1 MRPRLVVLRL
11 PSLPPPQEET
21 AIFTAYR
28 PGFAA
33 GRDAQV
39 LHRAATPEFSGW
51 LEHTRP
57 AGGCARPV
65 RLTGTIAAVDRNTGR
80 VLSEQHTDELPD
92 RTLYKAC
99 GNRRESVCPDCAW
112 VYQGD
117 AYQVVCRGLTGGKGV
132 PASVGRHPVV
142 FATFTAPSFGPVH
155 HRHVPRHTCRHRQR
169 CDCRP
174 APCHARSNAGT
185 CPHGQPAACFARHA
199 ADDPRL
205 GQPLCLDCYD
215 HAHQVVWNYFSGELW
230 RRTKQAAE
238 RHLAALSRQRGIPK
252 VGIVTASGKV
262 RWVPPVRVSHGKVAE
277 MQRRAAVHFHVLL
290 RLDGVDP
297 DDPDALVPPPD
308 GITVDDLEDAI
319 RAAARQITVTTP
331 PHPDQPDGW
340 LIAWGEQ
347 VDVKR
352 INTVGGELTDAKVA
366 AYLAKYATKATE
378 ATGHSSTRLTPSTVD
393 DYADPGGDH
402 VARLIDACWH
412 LGRPTHTDT
421 TGGAP
426 TADHRQDSLDTKPN
440 AYGGLRRWAHM
451 LGFGGHFL
459 TKARRYS
466 VTFGQLRETRAT
478 YRRTEDDEPDDTLT
492 VGTLTYLGSGWL
504 TEGDA
509 LLANT
514 AARQR
519 RESRRI
525 GREELAHETWVAA

>member
-1 MRPRLVVLRL
+1 M
-11 PSLPPPQEET
+11 
-21 AIFTAYR
+21 FTTYR
-28 PGFAA
+28 PGLAA

-39 LHRAATPEFSGW
+39 LHRAAAPEFSGW

-57 AGGCARPV
+57 AGGCSRPIS
-65 RLTGTIAAVDRNTGR
+65 LTGTIASVDRDTGR
-80 VLSEQHTDELPD
+80 ILSEQHTDELPD

-99 GNRRESVCPDCAW
+99 GNRRESACPDCAW

-132 PASVGRHPVV
+132 PASVARHPVV

-155 HRHVPRHTCRHRQR
+155 HRHVARHTCRNRQR

-174 APCHARSNAGT
+174 APCRARTTAGT
-185 CPHGQPAACFARHA
+185 CEHRQPAACFARHDA
-199 ADDPRL
+199 NDPRL

-215 HAHQVVWNYFSGELW
+215 HAHQVVWNHFSGELW
-230 RRTKQAAE
+230 RRTKQAVE
-238 RHLAALSRQRGIPK
+238 RHLATLCRQRGIPK
-252 VGIVTASGKV
+252 VGIVTASGRV

-277 MQRRAAVHFHVLL
+277 MQRRAAVHFHTLL

-297 DDPDALVPPPD
+297 DDPGALVPPPAA
-308 GITVDDLEDAI
+308 ITIDDLEAAVH
-319 RAAARQITVTTP
+319 AAARQITVTTP
-331 PHPDQPDGW
+331 PHPDQPEGW
-340 LIAWGEQ
+340 LIAWGGQ
-347 VDVKR
+347 VDVRR
-352 INTVGGELTDAKVA
+352 INSSDGELTDGKVA

-378 ATGHSSTRLTPSTVD
+378 ATGHSSTRLTPSTIG

-402 VARLIDACWH
+402 LARLIDACWH
-412 LGRPTHTDT
+412 LGRPAPTDT
-421 TGGAP
+421 SSGAA
-426 TADHRQDSLDTKPN
+426 TADDRQDSLDTKPN
-440 AYGGLRRWAHM
+440 VYGGLRRWAHM

-466 VTFGQLRETRAT
+466 ITFGQLRATRAT
-478 YRRTEDDEPDDTLT
+478 YRRTEDDQPADTLT
-492 VGTLTYLGSGWL
+492 VGTLTYIGSGWL

-519 RESRRI
+519 RESTRV
-525 GREELAHETWVAA
+525 GREELAHEARLGVAA

>member
-1 MRPRLVVLRL
+1 M
-11 PSLPPPQEET
+11 
-21 AIFTAYR
+21 FTTYR
-28 PGFAA
+28 PGLAA
-33 GRDAQV
+33 GRDVQV
-39 LHRAATPEFSGW
+39 LHRAASPEFSGW

-57 AGGCARPV
+57 AGGCSRPV

-80 VLSEQHTDELPD
+80 VTGRLHTDELPD
-92 RTLYKAC
+92 RTLSKAC
-99 GNRRESVCPDCAW
+99 GNRRESACPDCAW
-112 VYQGD
+112 VYRGD

-132 PASVGRHPVV
+132 PASLSLHPVV

-155 HRHVPRHTCRHRQR
+155 HRHVRRHTYRHRQR

-174 APCHARSNAGT
+174 APCRARSNAGT
-185 CPHGQPAACFARHA
+185 CPHGEPTSCFARHD

-230 RRTKQAAE
+230 RRTKQAIE
-238 RHLAALSRQRGIPK
+238 RHLATLCRRRGIPK

-262 RWVPPVRVSHGKVAE
+262 RWMPPVRVSHGKVAE
-277 MQRRAAVHFHVLL
+277 MQRRAAVHFHALL

-297 DDPDALVPPPD
+297 DDPEALVPPPD
-308 GITVDDLEDAI
+308 GITVDDLEAAVH
-319 RAAARQITVTTP
+319 AAARQITVTTP
-331 PHPDQPDGW
+331 PRPDRAEGW
-340 LIAWGEQ
+340 LVAWGEQ
-347 VDVKR
+347 VDVR
-352 INTVGGELTDAKVA
+352 HINGTTGELTDGKVA
-366 AYLAKYATKATE
+366 ACLAKYATKATE
-378 ATGHSSTRLTPSTVD
+378 ATGHSSTRLMPATID

-421 TGGAP
+421 TGGAA
-426 TADHRQDSLDTKPN
+426 TTDHRQDSLDAKAN
-440 AYGGLRRWAHM
+440 AYAGLRRWAHM
-451 LGFGGHFL
+451 LGYGGHFL

-466 VTFGQLRETRAT
+466 VTFGQLHDTRIT
-478 YRRTEDDEPDDTLT
+478 YRREEDDESADTIT
-492 VGTLTYLGSGWL
+492 VGTLAYIGSGWL

-525 GREELAHETWVAA
+525 GRKELAHETWLGVTA

>member
-1 MRPRLVVLRL
+1 MSTTPLNL
-11 PSLPPPQEET
+11 
-21 AIFTAYR
+21 YR
-28 PGFAA
+28 PGLAV

-39 LHRAATPEFSGW
+39 LHRAASPEFSGW

-57 AGGCARPV
+57 VGGCSRPI

-80 VLSEQHTDELPD
+80 ITGQRHTDELPD

-132 PASVGRHPVV
+132 PDSVGRHPVV

-155 HRHVPRHTCRHRQR
+155 HRHVPRHTCRNRQR

-174 APCHARSNAGT
+174 RPCRGRSNVGT
-185 CPHGQPAACFARHA
+185 CSHGQPAACFARHD
-199 ADDPRL
+199 ADDPGL
-205 GQPLCLDCYD
+205 GRPLCLDCYD

-230 RRTKQAAE
+230 RRTKQAIE
-238 RHLAALSRQRGIPK
+238 RHLAALSRQRSIPK
-252 VGIVTASGKV
+252 VRIVTASGKV

-297 DDPDALVPPPD
+297 DDPDALVPPPA
-308 GITVDDLEDAI
+308 GITVDDLDAAVHY
-319 RAAARQITVTTP
+319 AASRITVTTP
-331 PHPDQPDGW
+331 PHLDEPDGW
-340 LIAWGEQ
+340 LIAWGAQ
-347 VDVKR
+347 VDVRR
-352 INTVGGELTDAKVA
+352 IDRTDGELTDDKVA

-378 ATGHSSTRLTPSTVD
+378 ATGHCSTRLTPATID
-393 DYADPGGDH
+393 DYADPEGDH
-402 VARLIDACWH
+402 TARLIDACWH
-412 LGRPTHTDT
+412 LGRPTHTDM
-421 TGGAP
+421 TGGAA
-426 TADHRQDSLDTKPN
+426 TADDRQGSLDTTPRPY
-440 AYGGLRRWAHM
+440 AGLRRWAHM

-466 VTFGQLRETRAT
+466 VTFALLRDTRTA
-478 YRRTEDDEPDDTLT
+478 YRREEGDVPADMIT
-492 VGTLTYLGSGWL
+492 VGTLTYIGSGWL

-509 LLANT
+509 FLANT

-525 GREELAHETWVAA
+525 GREELAHEAWLLGAAA

>member
-1 MRPRLVVLRL
+1 M
-11 PSLPPPQEET
+11 
-21 AIFTAYR
+21 YR
-28 PGFAA
+28 PGLAV

-39 LHRAATPEFSGW
+39 LHRAASPELSGW

-57 AGGCARPV
+57 AAGCARPV

-80 VLSEQHTDELPD
+80 ITGQMHTDELPD

-112 VYQGD
+112 VYRGD
-117 AYQVVCRGLTGGKGV
+117 AYQLTRCGLTGGKGV
-132 PASVGRHPVV
+132 PDSVGQHPVV
-142 FATFTAPSFGPVH
+142 FATFTAPSFGLVH
-155 HRHVPRHTCRHRQR
+155 HRHVGRHTCRNRQR

-174 APCHARSNAGT
+174 SPCRARSKAGT
-185 CPHGQPAACFARHA
+185 CEHGQPAACFVRHD

-230 RRTKQAAE
+230 RRTKQAIE
-238 RHLAALSRQRGIPK
+238 RHLAALCRNRGIPL
-252 VGIVTASGKV
+252 VRVVTASGKV

-290 RLDGVDP
+290 RLDGVDL
-297 DDPDALVPPPD
+297 DDPDALVPPPA
-308 GITVDDLEDAI
+308 GITVDDLEDAV
-319 RAAARQITVTTP
+319 RVAARQITVTTP
-331 PHPDQPDGW
+331 AHPDRPQGW
-340 LIAWGEQ
+340 LVAWGEQ
-347 VDVKR
+347 IDVRR
-352 INTVGGELTDAKVA
+352 INTAGGELTDVKVA

-378 ATGHSSTRLTPSTVD
+378 ATGHSFARLTPATID
-393 DYADPGGDH
+393 DYADPEGDH
-402 VARLIDACWH
+402 IGRLIDACWH
-412 LGRPTHTDT
+412 LGRPTPTDT
-421 TGGAP
+421 SSGAA
-426 TADHRQDSLDTKPN
+426 TADDRQDSLDSKPRPY
-440 AYGGLRRWAHM
+440 AGLRRWAHM

-466 VTFGQLRETRAT
+466 VTFALLRDTRAT
-478 YRRTEDDEPDDTLT
+478 YRRTEYNEPTDTLT

-514 AARQR
+514 AAQQR

-525 GREELAHETWVAA
+525 GREELAHEAWLTGAAA